1 MGPYLQVFT
10 NRSPVLDIA
19 SSANANAVIDCLGG
33 WTVVGECTADSS
45 FTGKIQ
51 AQFVDSGD
59 WADIPYLHMDGGVL
73 NRRVAGTSSTFT
85 DGDVFF
91 ASCPG
96 ATSMRILRAAGS
108 SSWRLTAAIVDISAM
123 LDIAG
128 MSSGAESNAPLKFA
142 TIAASS
148 SGNNTVVSAVTGK
161 KIRVVSG
168 QLMSNGTVNAKWQS
182 GAGGTDIT
190 GLAYLVANVGY
201 IIPTNAEGNFETAA
215 GALLNLNLSGAVAVG
230 GWITYKEI

>member
-59 WADIPYLHMDGGVL
+59 WADIPYLQMDGGVL
-73 NRRVAGTSSTFT
+73 YRRVAGTNSTWT

-128 MSSGAESNAPLKFA
+128 MSSGAESNAPLKYAIIDNA
-142 TIAASS
+142 T
-148 SGNNTVVSAVTGK
+148 SGDNTLVAAVTGK
-161 KIRVVSG
+161 KIRVISGVLVS
-168 QLMSNGTVNAKWQS
+168 SGTVNVRFES
-182 GAGGTDIT
+182 GAGGTALSGVIN
-190 GLAYLVANVGY
+190 LVANTGF
-201 IIPTNAEGNFETAA
+201 IIPYNPDGNFETAA
-215 GALLNLNLSGAVAVG
+215 STLLNLELSGAVSVD